1 MHALADCPSEST
13 LLLTGFESDFP
24 ATRAGD
30 FEKLYLSILVT
41 TALCTSGLSLFLRV
55 LLADT
60 ELRRL
65 LKCLGSPRWGFEKVY
80 LSMEATTTS
89 GLDDSTPVELSDGV
103 SAPLTAR

>member
-1 MHALADCPSEST
+1 MTGSDPITSK
-13 LLLTGFESDFP
+13 LLTGFESDFP
-24 ATRAGD
+24 ATRAVV

-41 TALCTSGLSLFLRV
+41 TALCTSGLSLFLSV

-65 LKCLGSPRWGFEKVY
+65 LKCLGSPRWVFEKVY
-80 LSMEATTTS
+80 LSMEATTS
-89 GLDDSTPVELSDGV
+89 GLDDSTPVLTSDGV

>member
-1 MHALADCPSEST
+1 MTGSDPITSK
-13 LLLTGFESDFP
+13 LLTGFESDFP
-24 ATRAGD
+24 ATRDGV

-55 LLADT
+55 LLAET

-80 LSMEATTTS
+80 LSMEATTS
-89 GLDDSTPVELSDGV
+89 GLDDSTPVVTSDGV